1 MRLFILSIETKIHSK
16 NADKNLSSLNKDLV
30 CHLTVFLLKKT
41 FSLYPREQKTSKK
54 TSLFFLHDVTS
65 GLVFFSKSPVN

>member
-30 CHLTVFLLKKT
+30 CHLTVFLLKKPFHFT
-41 FSLYPREQKTSKK
+41 QESKRLVK
-54 TSLFFLHDVTS
+54 R
-65 GLVFFSKSPVN
+65 LVFFFFMTWRQD